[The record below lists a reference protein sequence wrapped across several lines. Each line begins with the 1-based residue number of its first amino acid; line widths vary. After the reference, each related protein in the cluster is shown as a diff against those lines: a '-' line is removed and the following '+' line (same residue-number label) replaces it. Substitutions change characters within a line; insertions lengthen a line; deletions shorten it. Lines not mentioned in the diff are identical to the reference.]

1 MAAYFE
7 SFGLRELAAAPEDA
21 FRLASLAMAEGQR
34 IPGYGGDYFRM
45 YLGDAQ
51 VFVRT
56 AREDGEDQL
65 LGMDT
70 HAAGDCLWD
79 CIVDK
84 DVTPPEADPMSRRV
98 LVRGEA
104 GPDRAVVD
112 VVCAGVLP
120 DIEPGDRLRLNMAG
134 FCLRAAYSLGECQ
147 PVVEA
152 QEDTVL
158 LQGVVRDARVGETYL
173 GMEPLTKFLLVTAG
187 TPLGDVTLCHPLE
200 LVAEDQRDLVKPG
213 AVVSAHCVLSGSAAA
228 GAYAGGIVYGEAQN
242 LALLRTVFR
251 GGDVQR
257 LRPALHSE
265 CACTFLENRQEGAEN
280 ALELLSLVARQMGEA
295 GFDRCAYGRVTVAEG
310 EDAPRWKGRRCLLL
324 GGEAGWAFLCLAEPD
339 SLGRIREVVITNDS
353 RLDVE
358 PG

>member
-79 CIVDK
+79 CIVEK

-112 VVCAGVLP
+112 V
-120 DIEPGDRLRLNMAG
+120 
-134 FCLRAAYSLGECQ
+134 
-147 PVVEA
+147 
-152 QEDTVL
+152 
-158 LQGVVRDARVGETYL
+158 
-173 GMEPLTKFLLVTAG
+173 
-187 TPLGDVTLCHPLE
+187 
-200 LVAEDQRDLVKPG
+200 
-213 AVVSAHCVLSGSAAA
+213 
-228 GAYAGGIVYGEAQN
+228 
-242 LALLRTVFR
+242 
-251 GGDVQR
+251 
-257 LRPALHSE
+257 
-265 CACTFLENRQEGAEN
+265 
-280 ALELLSLVARQMGEA
+280 
-295 GFDRCAYGRVTVAEG
+295 
-310 EDAPRWKGRRCLLL
+310 
-324 GGEAGWAFLCLAEPD
+324 
-339 SLGRIREVVITNDS
+339 
-353 RLDVE
+353 
-358 PG
+358 

>member
-79 CIVDK
+79 CIVEK

-187 TPLGDVTLCHPLE
+187 D
-200 LVAEDQRDLVKPG
+200 RKS
-213 AVVSAHCVLSGSAAA
+213 VV
-228 GAYAGGIVYGEAQN
+228 
-242 LALLRTVFR
+242 
-251 GGDVQR
+251 
-257 LRPALHSE
+257 
-265 CACTFLENRQEGAEN
+265 
-280 ALELLSLVARQMGEA
+280 
-295 GFDRCAYGRVTVAEG
+295 
-310 EDAPRWKGRRCLLL
+310 
-324 GGEAGWAFLCLAEPD
+324 
-339 SLGRIREVVITNDS
+339 
-353 RLDVE
+353 
-358 PG
+358 